1 MKNLKDYF
9 LEEDNNE
16 NFHFSGEDVYADGN
30 ENGEWEAT
38 GKNQNQ
44 IQPSQS
50 FRISLEN
57 TTGSTI
63 NDVVFLDA
71 FLNMGT
77 TEPWG
82 VTTGITPTY
91 DLPGMT
97 YIQFLNYIASNSARI
112 RQVTTICSDSTTLRK
127 PYKIEWYNMRG
138 KGMYDVIRPTIN
150 TFQNQKDQI
159 DMPVDFM
166 LTGATKITVGSIAAG
181 ATTSFEFYPSG
192 VSKTTKGVNEGNHYS
207 NPKTSGMVLIDAK
220 PARRV

>member
-1 MKNLKDYF
+1 MKKLKDYF

-16 NFHFSGEDVYADGN
+16 NFHFEGEEVYADGN
-30 ENGEWEAT
+30 ENEEWEAAGT
-38 GKNQNQ
+38 ER

-63 NDVVFLDA
+63 DDVTFLDA

-181 ATTSFEFYPSG
+181 ATISFEFYPSG

-220 PARRV
+220 LAHKAF